1 MIFMR
6 VLFFAHLKDVTGQ
19 ESVNIILPF
28 PHDPGQLWERLLELY
43 PALAAHQSQVRL
55 SRNWEYATAEM
66 LFQNEDEVAL
76 IPPVSGG

>member
-1 MIFMR
+1 MR

-19 ESVNIILPF
+19 ESANIILPF
-28 PHDPGQLWERLLELY
+28 PHDGSQLWGRLLELY
-43 PALAAHQSQVRL
+43 PALAAHQSKVRL
-55 SRNWEYATAEM
+55 SRNWEYVTAET

>member
-1 MIFMR
+1 MR

-19 ESVNIILPF
+19 ESANIILPF
-28 PHDPGQLWERLLELY
+28 PHDSRQLWGRLLEIY
-43 PALAAHQSQVRL
+43 PALATHQNTVRL
-55 SRNWEYATAEM
+55 SRNWEYATTET